1 MITMSTLAQQNLTPE
16 TLWRLGRVTPL
27 GISKDGKLLIYK
39 VGTPSIEENKINSKY
54 YSVPAGGGN
63 ATLLEKIDGLITD
76 KSVSPNGQEYISVEQ
91 VKVEKVL
98 GSDLYPKLSKT
109 TAQIYTGL
117 DYRHWDTW
125 NDGTHNHLFVG
136 LLAKENEKVLA
147 PIDIMPN
154 EPYDSPQKPFGGD
167 EDYVWSPDGTK
178 IIYVC
183 KKKTG
188 TAYATSTNT
197 DLYEFDLAT
206 KTTKN
211 LTEGNLGYDTHP
223 IFSPKGDL
231 SWLQMKRDGFEADK
245 NDIIVRHRGL
255 DINLTAGWDGTVDS
269 FTWSNDGKKVYF
281 IAPIKG
287 TKQLFEVNFPG
298 LTKIAVRV
306 TQLTDGDFDV
316 NAVVGFSGTS
326 VLVTRNDM
334 NHAPEVYSY
343 DLVKKTWKQI
353 TKVNDE
359 AYAKIS
365 SCKTE
370 KRWVTTTDGK
380 KMLVWIILPP
390 NFDKTKKYP
399 ALLYCQGGPQSALT
413 QSYSFRWNFQLM
425 ASQGYII
432 VAPNRRGMPGH
443 GTAWNEQ
450 ISGDWG
456 GQVMDDYLAAIDDVA
471 KESYVDKTRLGA
483 VGASYGGYSV
493 FQLAGI
499 HKNRFKTFISHCGIF
514 NTESMYG
521 TTEEV
526 FFTNW
531 DSGGAYWE
539 KDNATAQKTYNEFN
553 PIKSINNWNTPIL
566 IIQGGKDYRVPIG
579 QGQEAFQ
586 AAQLKGIKSKF
597 LLFPDEN
604 HWVLKPQNALVW
616 QKEFFGWLKETL

>member
-16 TLWRLGRVTPL
+16 TLWQLGRVTPL
-27 GISKDGKLLIYK
+27 GISKDGKLLVYK

-54 YSVPAGGGN
+54 YTIPVQGGN
-63 ATLLEKIDGLITD
+63 ATLVEDYKSLLSD
-76 KSVSPNGQEYISVEQ
+76 KNVSPDGKHLLSSQE
-91 VKVEKVL
+91 VKVEKLL
-98 GSDLYPKLSKT
+98 GKDLYPELSKT
-109 TAQIYTGL
+109 TAQVYTGL

-125 NDGTHNHLFVG
+125 NDGTHNHVFYSTLG
-136 LLAKENEKVLA
+136 SETEKVL
-147 PIDIMPN
+147 PPVDIMPN
-154 EPYDSPQKPFGGD
+154 EPYDAPQKPFGGD
-167 EDYVWSPDGTK
+167 EDYIWSPDGSK

-183 KKKTG
+183 KKKAG

-197 DLYEFDLAT
+197 DLYEYDLAT

-211 LTEGNLGYDTHP
+211 LTESNLGYDTHP

-245 NDIIVRHRGL
+245 NDIIVRHKRM

-269 FTWSNDGKKVYF
+269 FTWSADGKKVYF

-316 NAVVGFSGTS
+316 NGIVGFSGTS
-326 VLVTRNDM
+326 VLVTKTTHNM
-334 NHAPEVYSY
+334 ATEVFSY
-343 DLVKKTWKQI
+343 DLKTKSWKQI
-353 TKVNDE
+353 THVNDE
-359 AYAKIS
+359 AYSKIAKCTS
-365 SCKTE
+365 E

-380 KMLVWIILPP
+380 KMLVWVILPP

-399 ALLYCQGGPQSALT
+399 TLLYCQGGPQSALT
-413 QSYSFRWNFQLM
+413 QYYSFRWNFQLM

-539 KDNATAQKTYNEFN
+539 KDNVTAQKTYNEFN
-553 PIKSINNWNTPIL
+553 PIKLINNWNTPIL